1 MVRFFRYAA
10 ADPRNS
16 GVADRVLAPR
26 AIRSAIKPCS
36 TDKIDE
42 IKQEIPRLKDIF
54 ARLQQSTNRIPFD
67 AAESRLGAED
77 IRFLEEIGVLI
88 EDKGEYFMP
97 EIFRLGLGFQLAQ
110 GKRPRVLSLAR
121 RVVG

>member
-10 ADPRNS
+10 ADSRNS
-16 GVADRVLAPR
+16 SVDDRVLAPR
-26 AIRSAIKPCS
+26 AVRNAIKPCS

-54 ARLQQSTNRIPFD
+54 ARLQHSTTRIPFD
-67 AAESRLGAED
+67 AAQSSLSADD
-77 IRFLEEIGVLI
+77 IRFLEDIGVVI
-88 EDKGEYFMP
+88 EDNGEYFMP

-121 RVVG
+121 RPVG